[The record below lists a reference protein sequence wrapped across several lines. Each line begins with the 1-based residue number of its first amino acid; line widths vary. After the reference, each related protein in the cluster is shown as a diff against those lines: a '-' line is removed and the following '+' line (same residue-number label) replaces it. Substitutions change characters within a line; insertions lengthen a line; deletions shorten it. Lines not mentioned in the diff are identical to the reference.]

1 MTAETTLD
9 AIAPELASAP
19 NKSAHLDL
27 AEAQTSA
34 TAYGDSR
41 EYAVAL
47 LAAHSL
53 TIASRNG
60 ASGGAV
66 SSLQE
71 GNLSISYSDAQGS
84 IGLSATSYGVEL
96 QRLRRQYIMTAR
108 TRLV

>member
-1 MTAETTLD
+1 MTAEATLD
-9 AIAPELASAP
+9 AIAPELASAA
-19 NKSAHLDL
+19 NKSIHIDL
-27 AEAQTSA
+27 AEAQTGDV
-34 TAYGDSR
+34 YGDRR

-53 TIASRNG
+53 TIAKRAG
-60 ASGGAV
+60 QGGAV

-71 GNLSISYSDAQGS
+71 DSLSISYGDAQGS

-96 QRLRRQYIMTAR
+96 QRLRRQYIMAAR